1 MNTLQQQQG
10 NKFRRLDDKQRKCR
24 VRFRL
29 SIREFV
35 AKTYYVL
42 QGKARLGAGR
52 IQKIQKGWAG
62 GLPCATHIYLWF
74 QASLSNI
81 EALKYFLG
89 DSAIE

>member
-10 NKFRRLDDKQRKCR
+10 NKFQRLEDKQKKCR
-24 VRFRL
+24 VGFRL

-42 QGKARLGAGR
+42 KGKARLGAGR
-52 IQKIQKGWAG
+52 IQKIQKCWAG
-62 GLPCATHIYLWF
+62 DLPCATDIYLWF

-81 EALKYFLG
+81 KALEATVY
-89 DSAIE
+89 

>member
-1 MNTLQQQQG
+1 MLMNTSQQG
-10 NKFRRLDDKQRKCR
+10 NKFRRLEDKQKKCR
-24 VRFRL
+24 VRFCL

-42 QGKARLGAGR
+42 KGKARLGAGR

-62 GLPCATHIYLWF
+62 DLPCATDIYLWF

-81 EALKYFLG
+81 KALEATFY
-89 DSAIE
+89 

>member
-10 NKFRRLDDKQRKCR
+10 NKFRRLEDKQKKCR

-35 AKTYYVL
+35 AKTYYVR
-42 QGKARLGAGR
+42 KRKVRLGAER

-62 GLPCATHIYLWF
+62 DLPCATDIYLWF
-74 QASLSNI
+74 QASPSNI
-81 EALKYFLG
+81 KALEATFY
-89 DSAIE
+89 

>member
-10 NKFRRLDDKQRKCR
+10 NKFRRLEDKQKKCR

-35 AKTYYVL
+35 AKTYYLLKRKV
-42 QGKARLGAGR
+42 RLGAGR

-62 GLPCATHIYLWF
+62 DLPCATDIYLWF
-74 QASLSNI
+74 QASPSNI
-81 EALKYFLG
+81 KAVEATFY
-89 DSAIE
+89 

>member
-10 NKFRRLDDKQRKCR
+10 NKFRRLEDKQKKCR

-42 QGKARLGAGR
+42 KRKVRLGAGR
-52 IQKIQKGWAG
+52 IQKIQKGWTG
-62 GLPCATHIYLWF
+62 DLPCATDIYLWF

-81 EALKYFLG
+81 KAVEATFY
-89 DSAIE
+89 

>member
-10 NKFRRLDDKQRKCR
+10 NKFRRLEDKQKKCR

-42 QGKARLGAGR
+42 KRKVRLGAGR
-52 IQKIQKGWAG
+52 IKKIQKGWAG
-62 GLPCATHIYLWF
+62 DLPCATDIYLWF

-81 EALKYFLG
+81 KAVEATFY
-89 DSAIE
+89 

>member
-10 NKFRRLDDKQRKCR
+10 NKFRRLEDKQKKCR

-42 QGKARLGAGR
+42 KRKVRLGARR

-62 GLPCATHIYLWF
+62 DLPCATDIYLWF

-81 EALKYFLG
+81 KAVEATFY
-89 DSAIE
+89 